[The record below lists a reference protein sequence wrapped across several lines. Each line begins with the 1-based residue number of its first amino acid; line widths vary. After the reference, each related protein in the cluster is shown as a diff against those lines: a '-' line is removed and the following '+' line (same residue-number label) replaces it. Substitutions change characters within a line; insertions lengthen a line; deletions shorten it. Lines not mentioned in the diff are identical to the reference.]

1 MQQDT
6 VQQQYK
12 EKFMK
17 RTITLILIIV
27 MTMSIMCGCSKITDK
42 VDFDKIDRLSIVTDK
57 GKEYTLNSNQ
67 KDTAI
72 SALKNAESSS
82 DSNDYDGGFSINGYV
97 DNKVE
102 YTFTVAN
109 ENHITVNTDKNSVY
123 KISEEDYS
131 ALSKVVEEVV
141 K

>member
-1 MQQDT
+1 
-6 VQQQYK
+6 
-12 EKFMK
+12 MK
-17 RTITLILIIV
+17 RTIVFILMII

-42 VDFDKIDRLSIVTDK
+42 IDFDRIDKLSVVTDK
-57 GKEYTLNSNQ
+57 GKEYTINSNQ
-67 KDTAI
+67 KDTVI
-72 SALKNAESSS
+72 SSLKNAESSS

-109 ENHITVNTDKNSVY
+109 ENHIAINTDENSVY

>member
-1 MQQDT
+1 
-6 VQQQYK
+6 
-12 EKFMK
+12 MK
-17 RTITLILIIV
+17 RTIVFILMII
-27 MTMSIMCGCSKITDK
+27 TIMSVMCGCSKITDK
-42 VDFDKIDRLSIVTDK
+42 VDFDKIDRLSVVTDK
-57 GKEYTLNSNQ
+57 GKEYPLNSNQ
-67 KDTAI
+67 KDTVI

-97 DNKVE
+97 DSKVK

-109 ENHITVNTDKNSVY
+109 ENNITINTDKNSVY

>member
-1 MQQDT
+1 
-6 VQQQYK
+6 
-12 EKFMK
+12 MK
-17 RTITLILIIV
+17 RTITLILLIV
-27 MTMSIMCGCSKITDK
+27 MIISVMCGCSKITDK
-42 VDFDKIDRLSIVTDK
+42 VDFDKIDKLSIVTDK

-67 KDTAI
+67 KDTVI

-82 DSNDYDGGFSINGYV
+82 DSNDYDGGFSIDGYV

-131 ALSKVVEEVV
+131 TLSKVVEEVV

>member
-1 MQQDT
+1 
-6 VQQQYK
+6 
-12 EKFMK
+12 MK
-17 RTITLILIIV
+17 RIIV
-27 MTMSIMCGCSKITDK
+27 FILMIITTMSIMCGCSKITDK
-42 VDFDKIDRLSIVTDK
+42 VDFDKIDKLSIVTDK

-67 KDTAI
+67 KDTVI

-109 ENHITVNTDKNSVY
+109 ENHITANTDKNSVY
-123 KISEEDYS
+123 KISEEDYY

>member
-1 MQQDT
+1 
-6 VQQQYK
+6 
-12 EKFMK
+12 MK
-17 RTITLILIIV
+17 RTITLILLIV
-27 MTMSIMCGCSKITDK
+27 MIISVMCGCSKITDK
-42 VDFDKIDRLSIVTDK
+42 ADFDKIDRLSVVTDK
-57 GKEYTLNSNQ
+57 GKEYPLNYNQ
-67 KDTAI
+67 KDTVI

-97 DNKVE
+97 DSKVK
-102 YTFTVAN
+102 YTFTIAN

-123 KISEEDYS
+123 KISEEDYF

>member
-1 MQQDT
+1 
-6 VQQQYK
+6 
-12 EKFMK
+12 MK
-17 RTITLILIIV
+17 RIITLILLIV
-27 MTMSIMCGCSKITDK
+27 MTMSVMCGCSKITDK
-42 VDFDKIDRLSIVTDK
+42 VDFDKIDRLSVVTDK
-57 GKEYTLNSNQ
+57 GKEYPLNYNQ
-67 KDTAI
+67 KDTVI

-82 DSNDYDGGFSINGYV
+82 NSNDYDGGFSINGYV
-97 DNKVE
+97 DSKVK
-102 YTFTVAN
+102 YTITIAN

>member
-1 MQQDT
+1 
-6 VQQQYK
+6 
-12 EKFMK
+12 MK
-17 RTITLILIIV
+17 RTITLILLIV
-27 MTMSIMCGCSKITDK
+27 MIISVMCGCSKITDK
-42 VDFDKIDRLSIVTDK
+42 VDFDKIDKLSIVTDK

-67 KDTAI
+67 KDTVI

-97 DNKVE
+97 DNKVK
-102 YTFTVAN
+102 YTFTIAN

-123 KISEEDYS
+123 KILEEDYS

>member
-1 MQQDT
+1 
-6 VQQQYK
+6 
-12 EKFMK
+12 MK
-17 RTITLILIIV
+17 RTITLILLIV
-27 MTMSIMCGCSKITDK
+27 MIISVMCGCSKITDK
-42 VDFDKIDRLSIVTDK
+42 VDFDKIDKLSIVTDK

-67 KDTAI
+67 KDTVI

-82 DSNDYDGGFSINGYV
+82 NSNDYDGGFSINGYV
-97 DNKVE
+97 DSKVK

-109 ENHITVNTDKNSVY
+109 ENHITVNTDKSLVY

>member
-1 MQQDT
+1 
-6 VQQQYK
+6 
-12 EKFMK
+12 MK
-17 RTITLILIIV
+17 RTIVFILMIIT
-27 MTMSIMCGCSKITDK
+27 TMSVMSGCSKITDK
-42 VDFDKIDRLSIVTDK
+42 VDFDKIDRLSVVTDK
-57 GKEYTLNSNQ
+57 GKEYPINYNQ
-67 KDTAI
+67 KDTVI
-72 SALKNAESSS
+72 SVLKKAESSS

-97 DNKVE
+97 DSKVK
-102 YTFTVAN
+102 YTFTIAN

>member
-1 MQQDT
+1 
-6 VQQQYK
+6 
-12 EKFMK
+12 MK
-17 RTITLILIIV
+17 RIITLILLIV
-27 MTMSIMCGCSKITDK
+27 MTMSVMCGCSKITDK
-42 VDFDKIDRLSIVTDK
+42 VDFDKIDRLSVVTDK
-57 GKEYTLNSNQ
+57 GKEYPLNYNQ
-67 KDTAI
+67 KDTVI
-72 SALKNAESSS
+72 SALENAESSS

>member
-1 MQQDT
+1 
-6 VQQQYK
+6 
-12 EKFMK
+12 MK
-17 RTITLILIIV
+17 RIIV
-27 MTMSIMCGCSKITDK
+27 FILMIITTMSIMCGCSKITDK
-42 VDFDKIDRLSIVTDK
+42 VDFDKIDKLSIVTDK

-67 KDTAI
+67 KDTVI

-97 DNKVE
+97 DSKVK

-109 ENHITVNTDKNSVY
+109 ENHITVNTNKNSVY
-123 KISEEDYS
+123 KISAENYS

>member
-1 MQQDT
+1 
-6 VQQQYK
+6 
-12 EKFMK
+12 MK
-17 RTITLILIIV
+17 RTIVFILMIIT
-27 MTMSIMCGCSKITDK
+27 TMSVMCGCSKITDK
-42 VDFDKIDRLSIVTDK
+42 VDFDKIDRLSVVTDN
-57 GKEYTLNSNQ
+57 GKEYPLNYNQ
-67 KDTAI
+67 KDTVI
-72 SALKNAESSS
+72 STLKNAESSS
-82 DSNDYDGGFSINGYV
+82 NSNDYDGGFSINGYV

>member
-1 MQQDT
+1 
-6 VQQQYK
+6 
-12 EKFMK
+12 MK
-17 RTITLILIIV
+17 RIITLILLIV
-27 MTMSIMCGCSKITDK
+27 MTMSVMCGCSKITDK
-42 VDFDKIDRLSIVTDK
+42 VDFDKIDRLSVVTDK
-57 GKEYTLNSNQ
+57 GKEYPLNYNQ
-67 KDTAI
+67 KDTVI

-102 YTFTVAN
+102 YTFTVDN
-109 ENHITVNTDKNSVY
+109 ENHITVNADKNSVY

>member
-1 MQQDT
+1 
-6 VQQQYK
+6 
-12 EKFMK
+12 MK
-17 RTITLILIIV
+17 RTITLILLIV
-27 MTMSIMCGCSKITDK
+27 MIISVMCGCSKITDK
-42 VDFDKIDRLSIVTDK
+42 VDFDKIDKLSIVTDK

-67 KDTAI
+67 KDTVI

-102 YTFTVAN
+102 YTFTVTN
-109 ENHITVNTDKNSVY
+109 ENHITVNTDKSSVY

>member
-1 MQQDT
+1 
-6 VQQQYK
+6 
-12 EKFMK
+12 MK
-17 RTITLILIIV
+17 RTITLILLIV
-27 MTMSIMCGCSKITDK
+27 MTMSVMCGCSKITDK
-42 VDFDKIDRLSIVTDK
+42 VDFDKIDKLSIVTDK
-57 GKEYTLNSNQ
+57 RKEYTLNSNQ
-67 KDTAI
+67 KDTVI
-72 SALKNAESSS
+72 SVLENAESSS

-97 DNKVE
+97 DSKVK
-102 YTFTVAN
+102 YTFTIAN

>member
-1 MQQDT
+1 M
-6 VQQQYK
+6 
-12 EKFMK
+12 
-17 RTITLILIIV
+17 IISV
-27 MTMSIMCGCSKITDK
+27 MCGCSKITDK
-42 VDFDKIDRLSIVTDK
+42 VDFDEIDKLSIVTDK

-67 KDTAI
+67 KDTII

-97 DNKVE
+97 DSKVK
-102 YTFTVAN
+102 YTFTIAN

-123 KISEEDYS
+123 KISEDDYS

>member
-1 MQQDT
+1 
-6 VQQQYK
+6 
-12 EKFMK
+12 MK

-42 VDFDKIDRLSIVTDK
+42 VDFDKIARLSVVTDK

-67 KDTAI
+67 KDTVI

-82 DSNDYDGGFSINGYV
+82 NSNDYDGGFSINGYV
-97 DNKVE
+97 DSKVK
-102 YTFTVAN
+102 YTFTIAN
-109 ENHITVNTDKNSVY
+109 ENHIIINTDKNSVY

>member
-1 MQQDT
+1 
-6 VQQQYK
+6 
-12 EKFMK
+12 MK
-17 RTITLILIIV
+17 RTIVFILMII
-27 MTMSIMCGCSKITDK
+27 TIMSVMCGCSKITDK
-42 VDFDKIDRLSIVTDK
+42 VDFDKIDRLSVVTDK
-57 GKEYTLNSNQ
+57 GKEYPLNYNQ
-67 KDTAI
+67 KDTVI

-82 DSNDYDGGFSINGYV
+82 NSNDYDGGFSINGYV
-97 DNKVE
+97 DNKVK
-102 YTFTVAN
+102 YTFAIAN

>member
-1 MQQDT
+1 
-6 VQQQYK
+6 
-12 EKFMK
+12 MK
-17 RTITLILIIV
+17 RTITLILLIV
-27 MTMSIMCGCSKITDK
+27 MIISVMCGCSKITDK
-42 VDFDKIDRLSIVTDK
+42 VDFDKIDKLSIVTDK

-67 KDTAI
+67 KDTVI

-123 KISEEDYS
+123 EISEEDYS